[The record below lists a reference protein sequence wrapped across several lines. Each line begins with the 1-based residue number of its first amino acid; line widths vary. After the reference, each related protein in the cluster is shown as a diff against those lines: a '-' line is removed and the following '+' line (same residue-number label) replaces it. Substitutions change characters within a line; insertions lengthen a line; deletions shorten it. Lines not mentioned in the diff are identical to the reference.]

1 MFCGGHSHRRK
12 ESGVEGGEGLL
23 RRHGQRSGGPGD
35 PHCQA
40 HSRRGGLRRRKR
52 RCGCGAAGA
61 EPALWRSAVRSGA
74 GGTGGAGRQ
83 RRSVLRGGWHGHGG
97 RPGRAPEKAA
107 GYARLPVRGVQ
118 AGLLRVHARAVWE
131 NRHRGDSPPPGQS
144 GHGKRPAGRGLGEGG
159 GERIQ
164 RL

>member
-1 MFCGGHSHRRK
+1 MFRGRHSNRRK

-23 RRHGQRSGGPGD
+23 RRHGQRPGGAGN

-61 EPALWRSAVRSGA
+61 EPALWRPAVRSGA
-74 GGTGGAGRQ
+74 GGAGGAGGQ
-83 RRSVLRGGWHGHGG
+83 RRSLLRCGRHGHGG
-97 RPGRAPEKAA
+97 RPGRALKKAS
-107 GYARLPVRGVQ
+107 GHARLHFCGLQ
-118 AGLLRVHARAVWE
+118 AGFLRVHAGVVPG
-131 NRHRGDSPPPGQS
+131 NRHRGDSSPSGQS
-144 GHGKRPAGRGLGEGG
+144 GHGKRTAGRRAGEGG